1 MSRTF
6 FFSFGLV
13 ISFLLFISISSIYH
27 PVSAVSYQKRN
38 TPYSDNYNSNEDN
51 EVPLMIYPKYLSIHR
66 LQRSPASYP
75 RTSRNSW
82 FRASTY
88 QHMKPNG
95 GSEEKSSGDH
105 LMRWG

>member
-1 MSRTF
+1 MSRSF

-13 ISFLLFISISSIYH
+13 ISFLLFISSSSIYR
-27 PVSAVSYQKRN
+27 PVSAVSYQKRS
-38 TPYSDNYNSNEDN
+38 TPYSDNHNSNEDN
-51 EVPLMIYPKYLSIHR
+51 SIPLMIYPKYLSIHG
-66 LQRSPASYP
+66 LQRPSAYHP

-95 GSEEKSSGDH
+95 ALEEKPSGDH

>member
-1 MSRTF
+1 MSTSF
-6 FFSFGLV
+6 FFSIGFL
-13 ISFLLFISISSIYH
+13 ISFLLFISSSAIYR
-27 PVSAVSYQKRN
+27 PVSAVLHQKKN
-38 TPYSDNYNSNEDN
+38 TPYYDSGNSNDENDI
-51 EVPLMIYPKYLSIHR
+51 PLMIYPKYLSLHR
-66 LQRSPASYP
+66 LQRSFAYHP

-95 GSEEKSSGDH
+95 ASEEKSSGDN